1 MTNPTYL
8 DSTGATRSRK
18 GTGAGTDG
26 SPDVLHNNIDVI
38 AAGTNL
44 IGKVGL
50 DQVTAG
56 ANVVLDG
63 GYGGPA
69 QTQAYV
75 YSADMTTAAALTA
88 APTAG
93 QKIIAT
99 DILVSVAVAGFVTVQ
114 METST
119 NVLAGVF
126 LPASGAY
133 NFCLRGL
140 LKGDTADK
148 KLFGKSTT
156 AGGIAWTIKYHSEA

>member
-1 MTNPTYL
+1 MAHPTYL

-26 SPDVLHNNIDVI
+26 SPDVLHNNIDLI

-44 IGKVGL
+44 IGKVSI

-56 ANVVLDG
+56 ANVTADG
-63 GYGGPA
+63 GWGGPA
-69 QTQAYV
+69 LAQTYT

-88 APTAG
+88 APTGG
-93 QKIIAT
+93 QKIKAT
-99 DILVSVAVAGFVTVQ
+99 DILVSVANAGFVTVQ

-126 LPASGAY
+126 LPANGTY
-133 NFCLRGL
+133 NFCLRGMI
-140 LKGDTADK
+140 KGDAADK
-148 KLFGKSTT
+148 KLYGKSTT